1 MKPASFITSIAALS
15 VCSCASIVSK
25 SNWPVTVTS
34 TPPGAKV
41 TITNDR
47 NGQAL
52 HVAETPTTVT
62 LRSGAGF
69 FRTAR
74 YKVEY
79 SRPGFAP
86 TTSYVSADMNGWYAG
101 NIVFGGLIGLLI
113 VDPAT
118 GAMFRLPS
126 EHYAT
131 LVPTRASLDSK
142 ANLYVT
148 SIDKVPLHLR
158 SQLERM
164 N

>member
-1 MKPASFITSIAALS
+1 M
-15 VCSCASIVSK
+15 
-25 SNWPVTVTS
+25 
-34 TPPGAKV
+34 
-41 TITNDR
+41 
-47 NGQAL
+47 

-62 LRSGAGF
+62 LKSGAGF

-79 SRPGFAP
+79 TKPGFAP
-86 TTSYVSADMNGWYAG
+86 ATSYISANLNGWYAG
-101 NIVFGGLIGLLI
+101 NIVFGGLIGILI

-126 EHYAT
+126 EHYTT
-131 LVPTRASLDSK
+131 LVATSASVDPK
-142 ANLYVT
+142 ANLYIT

-158 SQLERM
+158 AHLEKV

>member
-1 MKPASFITSIAALS
+1 MKAAPFITSIAALLI
-15 VCSCASIVSK
+15 CSCASIVSK

-34 TPPGAKV
+34 APPGARV

-47 NGQAL
+47 NGQAM

-62 LRSGAGF
+62 LKSGSGF
-69 FRTAR
+69 FKTAR

-79 SRPGFAP
+79 SKPGFAP
-86 TTSYVSADMNGWYAG
+86 TTSYISAGFNGWYMG
-101 NIVFGGLIGLLI
+101 NIVFGGLIGMLI
-113 VDPAT
+113 IDPAT

-126 EHYAT
+126 EHYTT
-131 LVPTRASLDSK
+131 LAPTSASLDSK

-148 SIDKVPLHLR
+148 SIDEVPLHLR